1 MSSTRSHILE
11 TGRALT
17 ASRGYTA
24 VGLAELLT
32 AAGVPKGSF
41 YHYFKSKEAF
51 GCALLDS
58 YIAAYAE
65 DLASTLNAPDLPA
78 RTRLLSYFEHW
89 RLRQTGD
96 RPEQRCLVVKLS
108 AEIAD
113 LSPDMRRILDDGVA
127 AILARLTAVL
137 RAGDGSIV
145 AVRDPAALAQTLY
158 QIWLGASLMA
168 SLSRDALP
176 FDTAMAASERLLSG
190 DPAFPA
196 IDHGDNT

>member
-1 MSSTRSHILE
+1 MSSIRSHILE

-78 RTRLLSYFEHW
+78 RTRLLSYFEQW

>member
-78 RTRLLSYFEHW
+78 RTRLLSYFEQW

>member
-65 DLASTLNAPDLPA
+65 DLASTLNTPDLSA
-78 RTRLLSYFEHW
+78 RTRLLSYFEQW

>member
-78 RTRLLSYFEHW
+78 RTRLLSYFELW

>member
-1 MSSTRSHILE
+1 MSSIRSHILE

-78 RTRLLSYFEHW
+78 RTRLLSYFELW